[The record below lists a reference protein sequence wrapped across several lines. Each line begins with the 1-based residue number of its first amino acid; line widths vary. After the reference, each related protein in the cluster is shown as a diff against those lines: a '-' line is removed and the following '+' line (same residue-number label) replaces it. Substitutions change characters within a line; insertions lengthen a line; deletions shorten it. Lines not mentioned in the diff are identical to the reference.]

1 MAFSKDFIRRVSEA
15 TDILGLISSRGIN
28 LKKAGA
34 SFKGLCPFHSEKT
47 PSFNVNPQR
56 GFFHCFGCGAS
67 GDSIKFLIMHDRLSF
82 AEAVEELAKMNGLQI
97 EHDASS
103 PMQADKGEDLG
114 LKCLLD
120 AELFYHQ
127 QLMEGRNR
135 SVLDY
140 LNERMIPEDQ
150 WSHFKLGYAPDGWT
164 KTEEYLKGKGHPPPL
179 LTRTGLSKTNE
190 ENGRRYDRFRNR
202 LLFPVHD
209 VRGRCIGFGGR
220 VIHEGDL
227 PKYLNG
233 PETPYYRKSLVL
245 YGLYQG
251 MEEIRKS
258 REIICVE
265 GYLDV
270 IRLHEYGF
278 KNAVAPCGTALT
290 EQHLQLVKRYAERVI
305 LLFDGD
311 DAGREAARIHGRLFL
326 PHQLEASV
334 VMLPDGSD
342 PDSFLLDHGAD
353 AFRELQLKQMPVLD
367 YLLQQTLSK
376 YPDSL
381 QGKLKA
387 LDELLPIFA
396 EIKDQTLKQMTL
408 NAVAEKMGLPTSQL
422 LEKSRKFLKN
432 PDQTAIQSSPSVFHE
447 ESRDELWIL
456 QTLLK
461 NQDEASQVRS
471 HLQPEELQSPRLKK
485 LYEALLEMEEQ
496 GLGFSISTLEEK
508 NPELYQAA
516 MSLSVEELPQHDV
529 LLSIKRIK
537 QRNLKSEFQE
547 LGSQGSMEERLRAR
561 LEHRKKQKE
570 LVDLLGNPSL
580 T

>member
-164 KTEEYLKGKGHPPPL
+164 KTEEFLKGKGHPPPL

-227 PKYLNG
+227 PKYLNS

-251 MEEIRKS
+251 LEEIRKS

-311 DAGREAARIHGRLFL
+311 DAGREAARTHGRLFL

-353 AFRELQLKQMPVLD
+353 AFRELLLKQMPVLD

-376 YPDSL
+376 YPDTL

-387 LDELLPIFA
+387 
-396 EIKDQTLKQMTL
+396 M
-408 NAVAEKMGLPTSQL
+408 
-422 LEKSRKFLKN
+422 
-432 PDQTAIQSSPSVFHE
+432 
-447 ESRDELWIL
+447 
-456 QTLLK
+456 
-461 NQDEASQVRS
+461 
-471 HLQPEELQSPRLKK
+471 
-485 LYEALLEMEEQ
+485 Y
-496 GLGFSISTLEEK
+496 
-508 NPELYQAA
+508 
-516 MSLSVEELPQHDV
+516 
-529 LLSIKRIK
+529 
-537 QRNLKSEFQE
+537 
-547 LGSQGSMEERLRAR
+547 
-561 LEHRKKQKE
+561 
-570 LVDLLGNPSL
+570 
-580 T
+580 